1 MGLIRDQSLAVTF
14 YSPKPL
20 SFKEI
25 VKISQITGHDVS
37 SDGRM
42 GPHSNWH
49 YSLRQTRE
57 ELTEEGLMCLV
68 EKGFKI
74 VSLNERYDSLMAKF
88 SNKK

>member
-1 MGLIRDQSLAVTF
+1 SSRS
-14 YSPKPL
+14 L
-20 SFKEI
+20 SFSEI
-25 VKISQITGHDVS
+25 VDISKKTGHDVS

-49 YSLRQTRE
+49 YSLRQERT